1 MKILFMSMSLELGCK
16 DLYCDLIENLIKR
29 GHVIT
34 IVRSQYKISKT
45 NYNKVNGSFS
55 ILNVKTGDPF
65 NKNLIKKGLNQIL
78 LSNYFKKAIK
88 KYLDKENFD
97 LILYATPPVTLA
109 SVVKYCKE
117 KYQAKTFLMLKDIF
131 PQNAVDLRMMKKE
144 SIVYKYFR
152 KQEKKYYQYSD
163 FIGCMSQRNKDYV
176 LEHNPEVDS
185 KKVGV
190 FPNSIFIEE
199 VAGLS
204 FNKNKTV
211 FMFGGNLGKPQNIS
225 GLLNIIKKLKN
236 YSKAEFY
243 IIGKGA
249 EEEKIKKFVEQEKC
263 SNFSYKS
270 FIPQK
275 EYEEILKSVDI
286 GLISLDPRFTIPN
299 IPSRLQGYLKL
310 KKPVLAITD
319 INTDLKEMIM
329 EHDCGWWCSALD
341 EVKVIETIKY
351 ICENKEEQIKK
362 GLNGFE
368 YLEQEFDVEKN
379 VDILESIF
387 YIKNKKLLS

>member
-185 KKVGV
+185 KKLE
-190 FPNSIFIEE
+190 FFQILF
-199 VAGLS
+199 
-204 FNKNKTV
+204 
-211 FMFGGNLGKPQNIS
+211 
-225 GLLNIIKKLKN
+225 LLK
-236 YSKAEFY
+236 
-243 IIGKGA
+243 
-249 EEEKIKKFVEQEKC
+249 
-263 SNFSYKS
+263 
-270 FIPQK
+270 
-275 EYEEILKSVDI
+275 
-286 GLISLDPRFTIPN
+286 R
-299 IPSRLQGYLKL
+299 
-310 KKPVLAITD
+310 
-319 INTDLKEMIM
+319 
-329 EHDCGWWCSALD
+329 
-341 EVKVIETIKY
+341 
-351 ICENKEEQIKK
+351 
-362 GLNGFE
+362 
-368 YLEQEFDVEKN
+368 
-379 VDILESIF
+379 
-387 YIKNKKLLS
+387 

>member
-1 MKILFMSMSLELGCK
+1 MKILYMSIAYNIKSNG
-16 DLYCDLIENLIKR
+16 LYQNLVEALLKKN
-29 GHVIT
+29 HEIT
-34 IVRSQYKISKT
+34 LVRSKYDIDKT
-45 NYNKVNGSFS
+45 VYENIKPGFNVLS
-55 ILNVKTGDPF
+55 VKTANPF
-65 NKNLIKKGLNQIL
+65 SSSLIKKGLNQIL

-88 KYLDKENFD
+88 KYLDNEKFD

-117 KYQAKTFLMLKDIF
+117 RYQAKTFLMLKDIF

-152 KQEKKYYQYSD
+152 KQEKKYYRYSD
-163 FIGCMSQRNKDYV
+163 FIGCMSQGNKNYV

-185 KKVGV
+185 KKVGI

-199 VAGLS
+199 VNGLS
-204 FNKNKTV
+204 FNKDKTV

-225 GLLNIIKKLKN
+225 GLLNIIKKLNN
-236 YSKAEFY
+236 YSKAEFW
-243 IIGKGA
+243 IIGEGV
-249 EEEKIKKFVEQEKC
+249 EEEKIKKFIAQEKC
-263 SNFSYKS
+263 LNFNYKS

-275 EYEEILKSVDI
+275 EYEGILKSVDV

-299 IPSRLQGYLKL
+299 IPSRFQGYLKL

-319 INTDLKEMIM
+319 TNTDLKEMIL
-329 EHDCGWWCSALD
+329 ENNCGWWCDASNED
-341 EVKVIETIKY
+341 KVIETIKG
-351 ICENKEEQIKK
+351 ICENKEKQIKK

-368 YLEQEFDVEKN
+368 YLKQEFDVEKN
-379 VDILESIF
+379 VDILEKCM
-387 YIKNKKLLS
+387 KNFN